1 MNKKELIEAF
11 LNNKQVDRIPNAF
24 WYHFVSFHNHYT
36 ALEDESVYETIVKG
50 QKQYYDEVK
59 PDLVKIMSD
68 GFFGHPSVSKKLIKT
83 IDDIKEISSVSEQD
97 PWIKV
102 QIEYVKDIC
111 DYIGDEVYKYYTVF
125 SPLQYIRL
133 RFEEY
138 DEDFEKFVRLFK
150 QDPKAMYN
158 AAKNIA
164 KDIKNLL
171 KKLFEETK
179 VDGIYYSVQTVQDPY
194 FDEDKHKLYVQ
205 PLDLMIMEEILKYTD
220 NIILH
225 ICGYG
230 NYTNN
235 LKWYVDYPAKVFN
248 WATHTEGISLAQ
260 GKEIFNGK
268 AVLGGFDNNPGSILY
283 NADQFALEK
292 EINNFWMPA
301 CFISSINWR

>member
-1 MNKKELIEAF
+1 MRYNGLAVEHIIHALQRVVLWIRQGSHTS
-11 LNNKQVDRIPNAF
+11 LDRG
-24 WYHFVSFHNHYT
+24 
-36 ALEDESVYETIVKG
+36 LG
-50 QKQYYDEVK
+50 Q
-59 PDLVKIMSD
+59 MSD

-292 EINNFWMPA
+292 EINNILDEA
-301 CFISSINWR
+301 GIKGVALGADCTISSDISLERLELIKKISKQYVENKK